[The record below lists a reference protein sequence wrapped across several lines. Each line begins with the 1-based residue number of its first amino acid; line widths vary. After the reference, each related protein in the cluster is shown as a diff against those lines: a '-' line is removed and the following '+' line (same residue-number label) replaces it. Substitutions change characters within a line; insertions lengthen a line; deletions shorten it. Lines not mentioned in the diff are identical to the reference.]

1 MRSCVDFHDPSDHST
16 IMSVQG
22 LSSAEKKISFF
33 EEGDAIFSEKDRDFL
48 AVAINKWE
56 EYSSNIEKSSP

>member
-48 AVAINKWE
+48 AVAINK
-56 EYSSNIEKSSP
+56 